1 VCFFVEIN
9 LPRQELE
16 KRFGVPM
23 PEDPR
28 YMPSV
33 FMSAFARP
41 WLPVVSSENPAQI
54 MLYRWGLIPSWIR
67 DTGSAEKI
75 SLSTANAR
83 SETAWEKPSFRASI
97 KGKRCLVL
105 VNSFFEWHSE
115 GKTKTPFRIRLKD
128 QRPFTLA
135 GIWESWKEPGTAEVL
150 KTFSILTTEA
160 NPMMA
165 HIHNTKKRM
174 PAIIPA
180 SMESEWIKQD
190 SSVTALKDL
199 LTPFPENL
207 MEAYPLKNKLIPS
220 DSGSVDTRLLEPREI
235 TDSPTLW

>member
-1 VCFFVEIN
+1 
-9 LPRQELE
+9 
-16 KRFGVPM
+16 
-23 PEDPR
+23 
-28 YMPSV
+28 
-33 FMSAFARP
+33 
-41 WLPVVSSENPAQI
+41 
-54 MLYRWGLIPSWIR
+54 
-67 DTGSAEKI
+67 
-75 SLSTANAR
+75 
-83 SETAWEKPSFRASI
+83 
-97 KGKRCLVL
+97 
-105 VNSFFEWHSE
+105 
-115 GKTKTPFRIRLKD
+115 
-128 QRPFTLA
+128 
-135 GIWESWKEPGTAEVL
+135 
-150 KTFSILTTEA
+150 
-160 NPMMA
+160 MMA